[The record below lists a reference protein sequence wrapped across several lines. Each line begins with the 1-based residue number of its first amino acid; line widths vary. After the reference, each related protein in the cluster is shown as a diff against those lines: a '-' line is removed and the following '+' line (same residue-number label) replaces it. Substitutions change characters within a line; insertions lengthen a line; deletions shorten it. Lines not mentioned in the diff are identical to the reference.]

1 MEHTQEQYNR
11 VRDNFHGGILNE
23 AEQRN
28 EAREVN
34 QGKMIEALSSKVDL
48 SEDFIITL
56 MRKAKIT
63 GATYLPEEV
72 SQVAGDIADD
82 YAKTFLRLHAD
93 KNIDELSDEYLDEWL
108 ENEYMSMDLP
118 LSFIV
123 DGSKNISLSEA
134 ATILEQCSE
143 EWDETIRTFKAQNPG
158 LLDKVAV
165 EVADDLDRITN
176 DEDMAHEIVYTDIA
190 ADFSEDELDDI
201 MDMMEGG
208 PIEFGF
214 PQEHLDWIAQELVPE
229 YIEFVDFSELAEAD
243 NVYDELVS
251 RVKSMILEGED
262 YFGTELNIKGRW
274 YKIDGSNGAIEAI
287 RELLNEQEG

>member
-11 VRDNFHGGILNE
+11 VRDNFHGGILSE
-23 AEQRN
+23 ADNRN
-28 EAREVN
+28 ENREVT
-34 QGKMIEALSSKVDL
+34 QDKMVEMFSGRVDF
-48 SEDFIITL
+48 SDDFIITL

-63 GATYLPEEV
+63 GAAYRHDEV
-72 SQVAGDIADD
+72 SEVADD
-82 YAKTFLRLHAD
+82 MAEEYTKTFLQEHANQ
-93 KNIDELSDEYLDEWL
+93 NIDELSDEYLDGWL
-108 ENEYMSMDLP
+108 SEEYMSMDLP
-118 LSFIV
+118 LSFII
-123 DGSKNISLSEA
+123 DGARHISFSEA
-134 ATILEQCSE
+134 ATLLEQCSE
-143 EWDETIRTFKAQNPG
+143 EWDEAIRTFKAQNPG

-176 DEDMAHEIVYTDIA
+176 DEDMGYEIVNTDIA
-190 ADFSEDELDDI
+190 SYFSEDELDEI

-208 PIEFGF
+208 SIEFGF

-229 YIEFVDFSELAEAD
+229 YIEFVDFSELADVD

-262 YFGTELNIKGRW
+262 YFGTELKIKDRW
-274 YKIDGSNGAIEAI
+274 YKIDGSDGVIEVI